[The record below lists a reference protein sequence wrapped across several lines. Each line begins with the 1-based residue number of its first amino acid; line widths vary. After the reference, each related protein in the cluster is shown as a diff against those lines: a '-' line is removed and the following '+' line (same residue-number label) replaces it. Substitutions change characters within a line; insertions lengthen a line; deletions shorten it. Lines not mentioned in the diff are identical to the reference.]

1 MPDNT
6 MHPLTPLPA
15 RSRTDHVF
23 WPRRALVGLLC
34 AGLLMCLLGL
44 LVNAKTLPTPPLQ
57 PVTDMVSAAHG
68 HTATMLACS
77 ATQLQGT
84 CTDADQGDWADL
96 DVLPA
101 LPLAMHVLRVLHSIE
116 TRTPLIQVG
125 VQPGLP
131 PPRSLG

>member
-1 MPDNT
+1 MRT
-6 MHPLTPLPA
+6 LPPSPVSPHA
-15 RSRTDHVF
+15 GHVL
-23 WPRRALVGLLC
+23 RLQRALAWLVC

-44 LVNAKTLPTPPLQ
+44 MVNVKSLPAMPAQASADT
-57 PVTDMVSAAHG
+57 VSVAAAHG
-68 HTATMLACS
+68 NAAAVSACS

-84 CTDADQGDWADL
+84 CTDAEPGDWADL

-101 LPLAMHVLRVLHSIE
+101 VPLAMRVVRVLRSVE

-131 PPRSLG
+131 PPRGLG